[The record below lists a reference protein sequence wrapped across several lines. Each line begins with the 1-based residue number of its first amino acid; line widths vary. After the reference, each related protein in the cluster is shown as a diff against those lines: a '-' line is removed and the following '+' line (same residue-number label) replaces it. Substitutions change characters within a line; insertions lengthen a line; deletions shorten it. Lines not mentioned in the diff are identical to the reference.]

1 MSRCIV
7 HGCRFKSQ
15 IQYLYKT
22 KMYPL
27 CWKHGMSMTREEVL
41 TSIGSIDKPKS
52 YKQKAK
58 YKAMSETTSSSIDK
72 HKDTLSLENYKE
84 LTGKR
89 FRKTK
94 DQVDRNLSR
103 EESFLE
109 FMESI

>member
-15 IQYLYKT
+15 IEYLYKA
-22 KMYPL
+22 KQYPL
-27 CWKHGMSMTREEVL
+27 CWKHGMSMTRAEVIS
-41 TSIGSIDKPKS
+41 SIGSIDKPKS

-58 YKAMSETTSSSIDK
+58 YKSMSSSVTSTISK
-72 HKDTLSLENYKE
+72 HKDTLSLENYKD

-94 DQVDRNLSR
+94 DQMDRNLSR
-103 EESFLE
+103 EEAFLE

>member
-15 IQYLYKT
+15 MQYLYKT
-22 KMYPL
+22 KLYPL
-27 CWKHGMSMTREEVL
+27 CWKHGMNMTRAEVVS
-41 TSIGSIDKPKS
+41 SIGSIDKPKS

-58 YKAMSETTSSSIDK
+58 YNSMSVSTSSSIDK
-72 HKDTLSLENYKE
+72 HKDTLCLENYKE

-94 DQVDRNLSR
+94 DQVDRSLSR
-103 EESFLE
+103 EEAFLE